1 MQDLSEIWAVAA
13 LCVAAFALPLIE
25 IYLKLD
31 VSAVVLIT
39 PTTPAKSVSSRYV
52 AK

>member
-1 MQDLSEIWAVAA
+1 MQDFSEIWAVAA

-31 VSAVVLIT
+31 VTAIVMIT
-39 PTTPAKSVSSRYV
+39 PMTPTKTRYV
-52 AK
+52 NK